1 MSDPS
6 SSTGTMTPVVPR
18 QAAPAVLTDLPHHE
32 PGAPHPS
39 NVKLYSLL
47 ALMLVLWS
55 GNYVVGK
62 WIMREVPAPLA
73 SGLRLFFSSVAMIP
87 IYIWTRARKGTPRLE
102 RAEVK
107 KLALLG
113 LVGVGLNQVFFL
125 LGLSRTSVGHAALI
139 VALTPALVL
148 LIAVLTK
155 QEKFNRW
162 KVAGLVV
169 AIAGVGSLQVMP
181 GRFDGATLLGDFLI
195 FLCALTF
202 SIFTVAGKNVTKHF
216 DTVTVTTFSYCA
228 SSLVITPV
236 ALAGYLHFDFARVS
250 WVAWISMIYMA
261 WIPSL
266 LGLSIYYYAL
276 KYIPASRVS
285 LQSYLQPLMATL
297 LAVPLLGE
305 PVTVPLLVG
314 GGMVMSGVFLA
325 GRR

>member
-1 MSDPS
+1 LSDPS
-6 SSTGTMTPVVPR
+6 SSSSTLTPVVPR
-18 QAAPAVLTDLPHHE
+18 QIAPAVLTDLPHHE

-47 ALMLVLWS
+47 SLMLVLWS
-55 GNYVVGK
+55 ANYIVGK
-62 WIMREVPAPLA
+62 VIMREVPAPLA
-73 SGLRLFFSSVAMIP
+73 SGLRLFFSSIAMIP
-87 IYIWTRARKGTPRLE
+87 IYLWTRARKGTPRIE
-102 RAEVK
+102 WPEIRQ
-107 KLALLG
+107 LAMLG

-125 LGLSRTSVGHAALI
+125 WGLSRTSVGHAALI

-148 LIAVLTK
+148 LIAVFTK

-181 GRFDGATLLGDFLI
+181 GKFDGATLLGDFLI

-202 SIFTVAGKNVTKHF
+202 SIFTVAGKRVTRHF

-228 SSLVITPV
+228 SSLVITPIV
-236 ALAGYLHFDFARVS
+236 LAGHLNFDFAKVS
-250 WVAWISMIYMA
+250 SLAWISMIYMA

-297 LAVPLLGE
+297 LAVPLLRE
-305 PVTVPLLVG
+305 PVTMPLLIG
-314 GGMVMSGVFLA
+314 GGLVMSGVFLA